1 VAPRSVIQ
9 MEKIIEREQVFMEDF
24 VPDRILF
31 RDKQIQRLKRYFE
44 PNMEGSVYVFLHG
57 PAGTGKTTVLKHLLA
72 WLNGTSGKILAVYID
87 CTNCRTTNAVFQEIL
102 SRVSNRIIPLQISN
116 YRLTK
121 MIGEES
127 RKRRLIACLD
137 DFGWLKEKEIT
148 NRLLRLGCNLVLA
161 ADKPHTL
168 EQVGHLFQDVN
179 FHPYSENE
187 AVEILRGRA
196 TLGLNSGSCDNDILN
211 MIASAC
217 NGNMKIGISV
227 LWRAA
232 RKAQDEGKNCIEAN
246 DVMTALDSCLVGED
260 KELKRRLSPSE
271 QLIHSIIEE
280 GGQIKGTDVQRLLE
294 RTLLISDKTTRNHLK
309 NLVSCG
315 LVKASGGKRSR
326 AYRTM

>member
-1 VAPRSVIQ
+1 
-9 MEKIIEREQVFMEDF
+9 MKKIIEREQVFMEDF

-31 RDKQIQRLKRYFE
+31 RDKQIQRLKHYFK
-44 PNMEGSVYVFLHG
+44 PNMEGSVHVFLHG
-57 PAGTGKTTVLKHLLA
+57 PAGTGKTTVLKQLLA
-72 WLNGTSGKILAVYID
+72 WLNETSGKILAVYID

-127 RKRRLIACLD
+127 RKRRLIVCLD

-148 NRLLRLGCNLVLA
+148 NRLLRLGCSLVLA

-168 EQVGHLFQDVN
+168 EHVGHLFQDVD
-179 FHPYSENE
+179 FQPYSENE

-196 TLGLNSGSCDNDILN
+196 ILGLSSGSCNNDILS

-232 RKAQDEGKNCIEAN
+232 RKAQDEGKSCIEAN
-246 DVMTALDSCLVGED
+246 DVVTALNSCLVGED
-260 KELKRRLSPSE
+260 KELKGKLSPGE

-280 GGQIKGTDVQRLLE
+280 RGQIRGTDVQRFLE
-294 RTLLISDKTTRNHLK
+294 DTLLISGRTTRNHLR

-315 LVKASGGKRSR
+315 LVKASGSKRSR